1 MEPKPVRME
10 FAQHVKSQVDIVNV
24 VSDYVRL
31 RRVGNRL
38 TGLCPFHNEK
48 TPSFNIRADHQF
60 FRCFGC
66 DAKGDVLNFVM
77 MIEGISFWEALK
89 KLAEQNGIPL
99 PKQSLASDDATKLR
113 AALYEMHEIAADHF
127 RENLAGNNGAATR
140 AYLKQRGVTGESIRQ
155 FGIGLS
161 ETGGRLLRIF
171 ESRRFSKEQMEAS
184 GLVGRREDGSLY
196 DRFRNRLMFPIHSE
210 SGKVIAFGGRAL
222 DPNDP
227 AKYMNSPETEIYK
240 KSHTLYNLNRA
251 KKTAMQTDRMVL
263 VEGYMDVIG
272 ATQAGVIEAVAIC
285 GTALT
290 NEQVRAMK
298 RHSQNLHLNFDPDA
312 AGAKAAERSI
322 KLLLD
327 ESMRV
332 RIVELEGGLDP
343 DEYVKKHGAEA
354 YRAQVDAARPYFHWL
369 AERARGKFNMRDP
382 MGRMDAFQ
390 SLLPVIQGLNNRMER
405 SAVATDLAG
414 YLGIEAS
421 VVLDHLRRKA
431 ADHVEHAPLPKTQLM
446 AHSTDQILL
455 PLLLA
460 NEEARTPLI
469 AALGEMGAP
478 RIGATGPLYQAIIAM
493 HEAGEPVSFV
503 SVHERLPGPLQK
515 LLEDIVLKDDIS
527 LASIEDGLAC
537 IEAWKREIHGETQR
551 DLKAQIKQAER
562 EGRFEDA
569 LRLMTQLSKHTKL

>member
-1 MEPKPVRME
+1 ME
-10 FAQHVKSQVDIVNV
+10 FKDHLKSQVDIVNV

-99 PKQSLASDDATKLR
+99 PKQSLASDDITKLR

-127 RENLAGNNGAATR
+127 RDNLAGNNGAATR
-140 AYLKQRGVTGESIRQ
+140 AYLKQRGVAEESVRQ
-155 FGIGLS
+155 FGIGLAES
-161 ETGGRLLRIF
+161 GQRLLRIL

-184 GLVGRREDGSLY
+184 GLVGRREDASLY

-222 DPNDP
+222 DPNEP
-227 AKYMNSPETEIYK
+227 AKYINSPETEIYK
-240 KSHTLYNLNRA
+240 KSHILYNLNRA
-251 KKTAMQTDRMVL
+251 KKTAMQADRMVL

-272 ATQAGVIEAVAIC
+272 ATQAGVIEAVATC

-290 NEQVRAMK
+290 TEQIRAMK

-312 AGAKAAERSI
+312 AGSKAAERSI

-332 RIVELEGGLDP
+332 GIVELEGGLDP
-343 DEYVKKHGAEA
+343 DEYAKEHGAEA
-354 YRAQVDAARPYFHWL
+354 YRAKVDAARPYFHWL

-382 MGRMDAFQ
+382 LGRMDAFQ
-390 SLLPVIQGLNNRMER
+390 SLLPVIEGLSNRVER
-405 SAVATDLAG
+405 STVANDLAG
-414 YLGIEAS
+414 YLGVEAS

-431 ADHVEHAPLPKTQLM
+431 ADHVERAPLPKMQLT

-455 PLLLA
+455 PLLLS
-460 NEEARTPLI
+460 NSEARPQLV
-469 AALGEMGAP
+469 AALRELGAP
-478 RIGATGPLYQAIIAM
+478 RLGATGPLYEAIIAM

-503 SVHERLPGPLQK
+503 TVHERLAGPLQK

-527 LASIEDGLAC
+527 VASLEDGLAC
-537 IEAWKREIHGETQR
+537 IEAWKREIHIETQR

-569 LRLMTQLSKHTKL
+569 LRLMAQLSKNTKS